1 MVAAA
6 AAAVVVV
13 PEAALLVA
21 CAFQRGSV
29 PAATTVDSA
38 FAVAALRGGSSRAAL
53 AKTEN
58 IKSPL
63 EQWWYS
69 HIPSL
74 IRYLVSGNL
83 GNICF
88 FLCERLLSSAVDD
101 HYHLLPALAQQLLDL
116 PFRDSV
122 SFVTAYMVHVPA
134 QHYLHALLVY
144 GLESIDTAPK
154 YWQTL
159 GGTYSALITSCFGS
173 TVLHHLLIQAWGAQY
188 KTIAFVAT
196 LWTFSVFNFFVI
208 GWVVR
213 RTATSQ
219 RASEANDSAAQ
230 VPMGRQT
237 ATSGPSGSFANNIRR
252 SEKRVLS
259 NPLLNS
265 NKAVLL

>member
-1 MVAAA
+1 VANIMVSA
-6 AAAVVVV
+6 AAAVVFV

-29 PAATTVDSA
+29 PAATVDAA
-38 FAVAALRGGSSRAAL
+38 FAVAALRGGGSHAAL

-173 TVLHHLLIQAWGAQY
+173 TVLHHVLIQAWGAQY

-230 VPMGRQT
+230 VPIGRQT
-237 ATSGPSGSFANNIRR
+237 ATSGPSGSFANNICR

-259 NPLLNS
+259 NS